1 MENHFPATLLIVEDD
16 LDIAD
21 MLNAYFS
28 VQGYRIL
35 TVNWGEDALNVCQ
48 TEQPDIVILDIRLPD
63 LDGFEVARR
72 LKINRRTESIPIIF
86 LTEKRQR
93 EDRLR
98 GLALAVE
105 DYITKPF
112 DFQELRLKV
121 RNVLLR
127 HKRSSLINPV
137 TGLPERQLF
146 TENIDNLLKT
156 GPFGIVLVNLY
167 NVDYYREIYGFMAA
181 DDILRSVSEQLKE
194 SSALIGSPNE
204 PLAHWERLNFVLT
217 LPENQME
224 PFVNLVQERLEK
236 NFEQSYQ
243 PAGRLN
249 TGFDSQIGFKIHSW
263 VVNPEKESLQKVIND
278 IDHLTN

>member
-1 MENHFPATLLIVEDD
+1 MENHSPATLLIVEDD

-48 TEQPDIVILDIRLPD
+48 TEQPDIVILDIHLPD
-63 LDGFEVARR
+63 LDGFEIARR
-72 LKINRRTESIPIIF
+72 LKNNRRTEAIPIIF

-112 DFQELRLKV
+112 DFQELRLKI

-127 HKRSSLINPV
+127 HKRSSLMNPI
-137 TGLPERQLF
+137 TALPERQLF
-146 TENIDNLLKT
+146 TENIENLLGI
-156 GPFGIVLVNLY
+156 GPFGIVLINLY
-167 NVDYYREIYGFMAA
+167 NLDFYREVYGFMAA
-181 DDILRSVSEQLKE
+181 DDILRSVCSLLQE
-194 SSALIGSPNE
+194 SISMVGNPNE
-204 PLAHWERLNFVLT
+204 PLAHWGRLNFVLT
-217 LPENQME
+217 MPENQLNS
-224 PFVNLVQERLEK
+224 FVISIQEKFEK
-236 NFEQSYQ
+236 TFEKHFQ
-243 PAGRLN
+243 PGNSVNSVLD
-249 TGFDSQIGFKIHSW
+249 TQIGFKIHSW
-263 VVNPEKESLQKVIND
+263 MINPEKESLQKVIND
-278 IDHLTN
+278 LDHLTN